1 MLTRLQLIPTGQRS
15 HEDLDR
21 TPEVA
26 VGTASIEFRGFD
38 QHLIRP
44 ARLWTSLLASVGVHG
59 VAFTSAWIIMQILPT
74 AGTAPPLRYRVTYEP
89 VTTFLQIRPAVEV
102 RRPVQRAAAAAGGA
116 AESLASAEKTLHAPA
131 EQATAEGGGTPRI
144 LREFQLPDAPHRVES
159 EQTLLQPDAPPIWSL
174 SRCRVCRN
182 CSSGAPMQFRKRRHG
197 RNWFYPGSELRWC
210 NSPSLP
216 LLHNYRSP
224 HKLPRPMS
232 RRRSLGWKV
241 RN

>member
-26 VGTASIEFRGFD
+26 VGTASVEFRGFD

-89 VTTFLQIRPAVEV
+89 ITTFLQIRPAVEV

-116 AESLASAEKTLHAPA
+116 AESSASAEKTLHAPV
-131 EQATAEGGGTPRI
+131 EQARAEGGGTPRI
-144 LREFQLPDAPHRVES
+144 LRVAHDPDRRLRGQAVRGRVEVRQARVGL
-159 EQTLLQPDAPPIWSL
+159 EHRPD
-174 SRCRVCRN
+174 
-182 CSSGAPMQFRKRRHG
+182 RRIHG
-197 RNWFYPGSELRWC
+197 LARQLRQGPTGSAVGLCGRDT
-210 NSPSLP
+210 
-216 LLHNYRSP
+216 
-224 HKLPRPMS
+224 
-232 RRRSLGWKV
+232 
-241 RN
+241 